1 MLLVTITKG
10 TTPDARQ
17 EISDYT
23 MAYSCQT
30 ITDTADTI
38 TLLSPDT
45 DAAPVFMDMEH
56 NRPAEIIT
64 DPETI
69 TAAIMAA

>member
-1 MLLVTITKG
+1 MLLITITKG

-23 MAYSCQT
+23 MAYSCQV
-30 ITDTADTI
+30 IRDAADAI
-38 TLLSPDT
+38 TLLTSDT
-45 DAAPVFMDMEH
+45 DAAPVFLDMEH
-56 NRPAEIIT
+56 NHPAEITT

>member
-1 MLLVTITKG
+1 MLLITITKG
-10 TTPDARQ
+10 TTPDAQRELTCYAQ
-17 EISDYT
+17 
-23 MAYSCQT
+23 AYSAQVIC
-30 ITDTADTI
+30 DTAEAI
-38 TLLSPDT
+38 TLLTLDT
-45 DAAPVFMDMEH
+45 DAAPVFKDMEH

>member
-1 MLLVTITKG
+1 MLLITITKG

-17 EISDYT
+17 ELTCYAQ
-23 MAYSCQT
+23 AYSAQT
-30 ITDTADTI
+30 IRDTADAV
-38 TLLSPDT
+38 TLLTFDA
-45 DAAPVFMDMEH
+45 DAAPVFLAMEH
-56 NRPAEIIT
+56 NHPAEIIT

>member
-1 MLLVTITKG
+1 MLLITITKG
-10 TTPDARQ
+10 TTPDARRELTRYIQ
-17 EISDYT
+17 
-23 MAYSCQT
+23 AYSAQT
-30 ITDTADTI
+30 IHDSADAI

-45 DAAPVFMDMEH
+45 DAAPVFLDMEH
-56 NRPAEIIT
+56 NKPVDITT

>member
-10 TTPDARQ
+10 TTPDARRELTCYAQ
-17 EISDYT
+17 
-23 MAYSCQT
+23 AYSAQT
-30 ITDTADTI
+30 IRDTADAV
-38 TLLSPDT
+38 TLLT
-45 DAAPVFMDMEH
+45 FDAGAAAVFEDMEH
-56 NRPAEIIT
+56 NHPAEIIT